1 MLIPENI
8 KALLFDLDGV
18 IFDTEAG
25 YTEFWKTELLPLL
38 PKDEDIFS
46 KIKGA
51 TLKDILDRYFPL
63 PGQREKVIRLV
74 DDFESRMKTDYIPG
88 ADAYLK
94 KVRADGYK
102 MALVTSSS
110 GKKMSKIYSR
120 NPGFREQFDVVV
132 TADDMLRSKPDPF
145 CYLLASERLGVPP
158 RQCCVFE
165 DSILGLQ
172 SGRAAGMYVVGLAT
186 TNPANVIS
194 SLSDKV
200 ISNFTEAI

>member
-8 KALLFDLDGV
+8 RALLFDLDGV

-25 YTEFWKTELLPLL
+25 YTEFWKSELLSLL

-63 PGQREKVIRLV
+63 PGQREKVIRMV
-74 DDFESRMKTDYIPG
+74 DDFESSMKTDYIPG
-88 ADAYLK
+88 ADAYLE
-94 KVRADGYK
+94 KVRKAGYK

-120 NPGFREQFDVVV
+120 NPGFRERFDVVV

-145 CYLLASERLGVPP
+145 CYLLASERLGIPP
-158 RQCCVFE
+158 GQCCVFE

-194 SLSDKV
+194 SLSDRV
-200 ISNFTEAI
+200 ISDFTGAI

>member
-8 KALLFDLDGV
+8 RALLFDLDGV

>member
-132 TADDMLRSKPDPF
+132 TADDVLRSKPDPF

-194 SLSDKV
+194 SLSDRV
-200 ISNFTEAI
+200 ISDFTGAI